1 MLHKAS
7 FSSLIYKSRRGAGVE
22 SPVPLLLK

>member
-7 FSSLIYKSRRGAGVE
+7 FSSLTYKSRRGAEVN